1 MASRRFSARWQ
12 KLSFFLPALSDGGA
26 ERVWVTFAS
35 GLAARGANVELV
47 VSGPESKY
55 VEELHASVA
64 LVRLPAARLS
74 LLPLKLAAH
83 YRSTRPD
90 VILTTMV
97 TANLVAGAA
106 AQLGSPRSKL
116 IMREAASPRAPS
128 FSWREALTPVARQL
142 SYPMADAI
150 IAPCQEVAKQL
161 TEVLPLKSAAK
172 IHVIPNPIAVDT
184 IIQMSTEAGPWPFP
198 QHTPVIVACGR
209 LDPTKGFDILLRALA
224 MVLKK
229 RPVHLAILGEG
240 SERAAL
246 IRLSEELGIAQN
258 VSLLGFVKNPFH
270 YFARAQVFVLSS
282 RSEGFPNV
290 LLQAMACGSQ
300 VVAAD
305 CPTGPRE
312 IILDPTHGL
321 LVPPEN
327 VYALSEAV
335 LQQLAAPPRNPA
347 AVARSRDF
355 DVHLGVDAME
365 RLLQNLR

>member
-1 MASRRFSARWQ
+1 M
-12 KLSFFLPALSDGGA
+12 LSFFLPALSEGGA

-55 VEELHASVA
+55 VDELHASVE

-106 AQLGSPRSKL
+106 ARLGSPRSKI
-116 IMREAASPRAPS
+116 IMREAAAPRAPS
-128 FSWREALTPVARQL
+128 FTWRESLTPLARQF

-161 TEVLPLKSAAK
+161 SEVLVFGSAK
-172 IHVIPNPIAVDT
+172 KVHVIPNPIDVDR
-184 IIQMSTEAGPWPFP
+184 IIQMSSEAGHWPFP
-198 QHTPVIVACGR
+198 ERTPVVVACGR
-209 LDPTKGFDILLRALA
+209 LDPSKGFDILLRAVA
-224 MVLKK
+224 MVVQK
-229 RPVHLAILGEG
+229 RSVHLAILGEG
-240 SERAAL
+240 RERAAL
-246 IRLSEELGIAQN
+246 TRLAEELGIAQN
-258 VSLLGFVKNPFH
+258 VSFVGFVKNPFR

-300 VVAAD
+300 VVATD
-305 CPTGPRE
+305 CPTGPNE
-312 IILDPTHGL
+312 IIVDPAQGL
-321 LVPPEN
+321 LVPTEDAQ
-327 VYALSEAV
+327 ALSEAIIK
-335 LQQLAAPPRNPA
+335 QLSAPAKNPVA
-347 AVARSRDF
+347 MARSRDF
-355 DVHLGVDAME
+355 DVHLGIDALE
-365 RLLQNLR
+365 RLVRSLS